1 MYNLCSDQDV
11 VVAPDPAPDRY
22 RHIHFLSGPD
32 SAPPAPS
39 CLRPVVSRTG
49 VSTLCA
55 RPAEAESLEPEAKRF
70 LESLL
75 ARAGVELAC
84 YRGAPL
90 ARRLQACLRSLRAR
104 SLSEAWERLVREPDQ
119 VAQAAS
125 TLLIGVTQFFREPA
139 VFSYLDKA
147 VLPKLS
153 ASGTGLRVWS
163 AGCADGA
170 ELYSVAMLLAGHELL
185 DGSTLLGTD
194 CRLDAIRHAQRG
206 WFDSTQLQSLDEGR
220 RQTYF
225 VPHQRGW
232 QICGALRQ
240 AALWQQGDALAGP
253 PAGQPS
259 WDLILCRNVAIYL
272 EPTAAAR
279 LWTVL
284 VGSLRI
290 GGILVVGKAER
301 PQQQLSLLR
310 SAPCVFE
317 KRG

>member
-90 ARRLQACLRSLRAR
+90 ARRLQACLRSPPRPFALR
-104 SLSEAWERLVREPDQ
+104 SLG
-119 VAQAAS
+119 AAS
-125 TLLIGVTQFFREPA
+125 AGAGSGGPGGKHA
-139 VFSYLDKA
+139 VDRRDA
-147 VLPKLS
+147 VLPRTRCVLVLGQGGVTEAFS
-153 ASGTGLRVWS
+153 QWDRPAGLER
-163 AGCADGA
+163 GCADGA